1 MSSSCPLV
9 SHAVYITRCVS
20 VVGADG
26 QVIHSCEKSQT
37 SDVGQMEYP
46 RGLAVTKNDDILVA
60 DQCNN
65 RILSINRST
74 GCVQDLA
81 LSVDDGIRYPFDLCL
96 DESRS
101 RLYVGEVGGQH
112 RVLVFDG
119 VRL

>member
-46 RGLAVTKNDDILVA
+46 VSLAVTKNDDILVT
-60 DQCNN
+60 DRPNN

-74 GCVQDLA
+74 GYVYK
-81 LSVDDGIRYPFDLCL
+81 SWLCWL
-96 DESRS
+96 TVE
-101 RLYVGEVGGQH
+101 YNN
-112 RVLVFDG
+112 FNF
-119 VRL
+119 